1 MGEGNSLCLGTGL
14 FPLASLKP
22 GVKLSWEPAS
32 EATQPQYG
40 PVSAAAAVDTDPF
53 LSSEMSD
60 LYVWSYLFFLILLDR
75 EVFSFVITRFTHSRI
90 ANKSRL

>member
-1 MGEGNSLCLGTGL
+1 MVSWLLNCPEVRARLPRSRSLGEGNSLCLGTGL

-32 EATQPQYG
+32 EAIQPQYG
-40 PVSAAAAVDTDPF
+40 PVSAAAVVDTDPF

-60 LYVWSYLFFLILLDR
+60 LYVWSYLFF
-75 EVFSFVITRFTHSRI
+75 
-90 ANKSRL
+90 